1 VFKQITGYLNPKTQT
16 PEIMPLWDQE
26 KFIKN
31 TDQWLYTKN
40 ARDTFDNLGLKVL
53 RDWGLA

>member
-1 VFKQITGYLNPKTQT
+1 MNPKTQQQ
-16 PEIMPLWDQE
+16 EIVPLWEAE
-26 KFIKN
+26 KIIKSS
-31 TDQWLYTKN
+31 DQWLYTKN